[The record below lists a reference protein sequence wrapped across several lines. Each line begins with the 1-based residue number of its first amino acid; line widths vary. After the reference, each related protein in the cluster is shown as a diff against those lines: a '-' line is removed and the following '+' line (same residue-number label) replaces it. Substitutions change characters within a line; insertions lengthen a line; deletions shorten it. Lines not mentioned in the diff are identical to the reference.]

1 MKLKRTAPAVDI
13 RGIEDPN
20 QHSAAQ
26 TLLRLTG
33 ARDHVLTQRRLT
45 QAEAK
50 LARGAVAAEAPILVD
65 QLRRQLPALR
75 ALVERAPTG
84 SSALP
89 FTNTIGVDAIARDAV
104 RQCAAAITSGLER
117 PDVLTL
123 AQVVEARAVLA
134 EGASSH
140 PRAPHLRE
148 AAAAG
153 LITPET
159 LEALET
165 FLRTGQG
172 GLVCHGPIS
181 VSGQVFNDLYRLP
194 VSGGDLGAAVADYEA
209 KFAHTGYDRIY
220 LEAQPEGGLYLALN
234 DHGRISDLVKP
245 GYRAALPPGSERSCA
260 LEVIH
265 VVDVPNGFREAAL
278 GPWRDTVA
286 KLGDA
291 MTGALRSRATEGVE
305 RAAANAVGAVTG
317 GPAARARVSDLI
329 NLATAFSGLTAVG
342 TAVCLY
348 ELAVPVALGAAGAA
362 AIISGVNI
370 ASWARNRGDQNKT
383 AVAHALGIAVNQPR
397 TDII

>member
-1 MKLKRTAPAVDI
+1 MKLNRNTPTVDV

-50 LARGAVAAEAPILVD
+50 LARGAVAAEAPILVE

-75 ALVERAPTG
+75 DLVERATRPG
-84 SSALP
+84 ALP

-123 AQVVEARAVLA
+123 SQVVEARAVLA
-134 EGASSH
+134 EDASSH

-153 LITPET
+153 LITPES

-181 VSGQVFNDLYRLP
+181 VSGQVFNDVYRLP
-194 VSGGDLGAAVADYEA
+194 VSGGDLSAAVAEYEA

-234 DHGRISDLVKP
+234 DHGRISDLVKA
-245 GYRAALPPGSERSCA
+245 GYRASLPPGSERSCA

-265 VVDVPNGFREAAL
+265 VVDVPNGFSEAAL

-291 MTGALRSRATEGVE
+291 MAGALRSRATEGVE

-383 AVAHALGIAVNQPR
+383 AIAHALGIAVNQPR